1 MYKLSRKPSRAIL
14 KRMLKYV
21 IIGSPLVAIS
31 TYDLLYSPP
40 WKAAIYFVIFSL
52 VIMYQ
57 HAGITESYE
66 NVNRGNAL
74 LEELEEAR
82 RVAELRMHL
91 LHLWQK
97 KIEGRLGE
105 EAEQEEDSEIW
116 DENGLNGLTKME
128 ADLWGMVIAYD
139 KKPYG
144 EREKFASE
152 KGYTG
157 GYFRQLRKKYIE
169 LGVWHTNT
177 NDFTND
183 LG

>member
-1 MYKLSRKPSRAIL
+1 
-14 KRMLKYV
+14 MLKY
-21 IIGSPLVAIS
+21 IIISSPFLALAI
-31 TYDLLYSPP
+31 YDLLHSPP
-40 WKAAIYFVIFSL
+40 WKVAFHFVILFL
-52 VIMYQ
+52 VIVYQ
-57 HAGITESYE
+57 YAGMTESYE

-74 LEELEEAR
+74 LEELKEAR
-82 RVAELRMHL
+82 RVTELRMHL

-97 KIEGRLGE
+97 KIEGRLGA
-105 EAEQEEDSEIW
+105 EAEQEEDSEVW
-116 DENGLNGLTKME
+116 YENGLNGLTKME
-128 ADLWGMVIAYD
+128 ADLWGMVFAYD